1 MIVVVRNIMI
11 MSVMCALLSC
21 SQAGNETALSTDD
34 ASLPAGNETTLSAD
48 EASLPSECMNM
59 DGVYQGKIT
68 NNSTGASAAMK
79 LDVWQNDCLVEK
91 GHILIEAPLFTEGMI
106 RGWVE
111 NDEMNFMALDRQRMI
126 ILGEELHFNARLGSS
141 GVLSGSFYSLDPQ
154 SNVND
159 EGVWEVVAYNP

>member
-59 DGVYQGKIT
+59 DGV
-68 NNSTGASAAMK
+68 
-79 LDVWQNDCLVEK
+79 
-91 GHILIEAPLFTEGMI
+91 
-106 RGWVE
+106 
-111 NDEMNFMALDRQRMI
+111 
-126 ILGEELHFNARLGSS
+126 
-141 GVLSGSFYSLDPQ
+141 
-154 SNVND
+154 
-159 EGVWEVVAYNP
+159 